1 MWYKQVLA
9 HFGGGVI
16 SPDEKTDQE
25 YFNQKTSEP
34 EINKIKDVD
43 NHPEGLY
50 DELPGILEKM
60 GKSLDDYYEMNQ
72 EQVKEVWDLLV
83 ERPHRMNMDNNG
95 QFIVSP
101 QSASTEARRHSPI
114 HSNPEMTTT
123 EVALEG
129 SRQQNN
135 NRDPQSMAS
144 TEKGNSFQHFKNG
157 EGYYQASKGK
167 QDPILFGNK
176 PSNQTWY

>member
-9 HFGGGVI
+9 QFGGGVDF
-16 SPDEKTDQE
+16 SAETQAKDTLGNSSD
-25 YFNQKTSEP
+25 F
-34 EINKIKDVD
+34 EIDKIRDVD
-43 NHPEGLY
+43 NKPAGLY
-50 DELPGILEKM
+50 DELAGILEKM
-60 GKSLDDYYEMNQ
+60 GKTLDEYYQMNQ
-72 EQVKEVWDLLV
+72 EQQKEIWDLLV

-95 QFIVSP
+95 QFIVAP
-101 QSASTEARRHSPI
+101 QSASIEARRHSPF
-114 HSNPEMTTT
+114 HLAPEETTM
-123 EVALEG
+123 ENQLEG

-144 TEKGNSFQHFKNG
+144 KEKGNGFQHFKSG

>member
-9 HFGGGVI
+9 QIGGGVNLSEDKPLDTI
-16 SPDEKTDQE
+16 DSTSKSKIDE
-25 YFNQKTSEP
+25 
-34 EINKIKDVD
+34 IRDVD
-43 NHPEGLY
+43 NEPAGLY
-50 DELPGILEKM
+50 DELAGILDKM
-60 GKSLDDYYEMNQ
+60 GKTLDEYYNMNQ
-72 EQVKEVWDLLV
+72 EQQKEIWDLLV
-83 ERPHRMNMDNNG
+83 QRPHRMNMDNNG
-95 QFIVSP
+95 QFIISP
-101 QSASTEARRHSPI
+101 QSASTEARRHSPY
-114 HSNPEMTTT
+114 HDAPEVTTL
-123 EVALEG
+123 EDQLEG

-157 EGYYQASKGK
+157 EGYYQALKGK

>member
-9 HFGGGVI
+9 QIGGGVI
-16 SPDEKTDQE
+16 LPNQEPVDRIDADNHQKIDEVR
-25 YFNQKTSEP
+25 
-34 EINKIKDVD
+34 DVD
-43 NHPEGLY
+43 KQPAGLY
-50 DELPGILEKM
+50 DELTGILKKM
-60 GKSLDDYYEMNQ
+60 NKTLDDYYSMNQ
-72 EQVKEVWDLLV
+72 DQQKEIWDLLV
-83 ERPHRMNMDNNG
+83 DRPHRMNMDNNG

-101 QSASTEARRHSPI
+101 QSAASEARRHSPY
-114 HSNPEMTTT
+114 HDAPENTTI
-123 EVALEG
+123 ENQLEG

-144 TEKGNSFQHFKNG
+144 REKGNGFQHFKSG
-157 EGYYQASKGK
+157 EGYYQALKGK

>member
-9 HFGGGVI
+9 QVGGGVNLAAGD
-16 SPDEKTDQE
+16 SVDSQE
-25 YFNQKTSEP
+25 SS

-43 NHPEGLY
+43 NKPAGLY
-50 DELPGILEKM
+50 DELSSILEKM
-60 GKSLDDYYEMNQ
+60 GKTLDEYYSMNQ
-72 EQVKEVWDLLV
+72 VQQKEIWDLLV
-83 ERPHRMNMDNNG
+83 DRPHRMTMDNTGN
-95 QFIVSP
+95 FIKSP
-101 QSASTEARRHSPI
+101 QSAANEARRHSPF
-114 HSNPEMTTT
+114 HDSPENTTL
-123 EVALEG
+123 EGQLEG

-144 TEKGNSFQHFKNG
+144 MEKGNSFQHFKNG
-157 EGYYQASKGK
+157 EGYYQALKGK

>member
-1 MWYKQVLA
+1 MWYKQILA
-9 HFGGGVI
+9 QVGGGVNL
-16 SPDEKTDQE
+16 SGENTDQSTT
-25 YFNQKTSEP
+25 QP
-34 EINKIKDVD
+34 EIDKIKDVD
-43 NHPEGLY
+43 DKPAGLY
-50 DELPGILEKM
+50 DELAGILEKM
-60 GKSLDDYYEMNQ
+60 GKNLDEYYNMNQ
-72 EQVKEVWDLLV
+72 EQQKEIWDLLV
-83 ERPHRMNMDNNG
+83 DRPHRMNMDDNG
-95 QFIVSP
+95 NFVVSP
-101 QSASTEARRHSPI
+101 QAAANEARRHSPY
-114 HSNPEMTTT
+114 HDAPENTSI
-123 EVALEG
+123 ESQLEG

>member
-9 HFGGGVI
+9 QVGGGVNM
-16 SPDEKTDQE
+16 SGENSDNNSSQ
-25 YFNQKTSEP
+25 P
-34 EINKIKDVD
+34 EIDEIEGVD
-43 NHPEGLY
+43 NKPAGLY
-50 DELPGILEKM
+50 DELAGILEKM
-60 GKSLDDYYEMNQ
+60 GKSLDEYYQMNQ
-72 EQVKEVWDLLV
+72 EQQKEIWDLLV
-83 ERPHRMNMDNNG
+83 DRPHRMNMDDNG
-95 QFIVSP
+95 NYIVSP
-101 QSASTEARRHSPI
+101 QSAANEARRHSPY
-114 HSNPEMTTT
+114 HEAPENTTI
-123 EVALEG
+123 EDQLEG

-144 TEKGNSFQHFKNG
+144 REKGNGFQHFKSG

>member
-9 HFGGGVI
+9 QFGGGVNF
-16 SPDEKTDQE
+16 SEEEKVDSQN
-25 YFNQKTSEP
+25 YSE
-34 EINKIKDVD
+34 IDNIRDVD
-43 NHPEGLY
+43 NEPAGLY
-50 DELPGILEKM
+50 DELSGILEKM
-60 GKSLDDYYEMNQ
+60 GKTLDEYYSMNQ
-72 EQVKEVWDLLV
+72 IQQKEIWDLLV
-83 ERPHRMNMDNNG
+83 DRPHRMTMDNTGN
-95 QFIVSP
+95 FIKSP
-101 QSASTEARRHSPI
+101 QSASNEARRHSPF
-114 HSNPEMTTT
+114 HENPEETT
-123 EVALEG
+123 LEEQLRG
-129 SRQQNN
+129 SQQENN